1 MTDNGCYAGPNGRF
15 LAPTRH
21 SRTSA
26 RGRIGNAL
34 GVSALTHAVCA
45 LCVLIAT
52 GWLSPPPDTVA
63 KLLQDVP
70 RLAWAASDLGGGVYG
85 NRTPEPPR
93 QLQRPGQDT
102 VTIPSKARSDASTLD
117 RTTPPDLI
125 DVPVVATT
133 AGLQELPGVITA
145 IAPTSTTPSD
155 GPGAGAG
162 PGSGR
167 GPGNGPGDG
176 AGLGPGHYA
185 GLGDGYEPGRNG
197 VTAPRLI
204 REVKPGYTSDAM
216 RARIQGTVRL
226 QAIVSPDGSVGAA
239 RVIRSLDATFGLDQ
253 EALNTIKQWRFLP
266 GTLAGRAVPVL
277 IEVEL
282 TFTLR

>member
-1 MTDNGCYAGPNGRF
+1 MTDKGCYAGPNGRF
-15 LAPTRH
+15 LAPTPH
-21 SRTSA
+21 SRATA

-45 LCVLIAT
+45 LCVLFAT

-93 QLQRPGQDT
+93 QLQRLGQDS
-102 VTIPSKARSDASTLD
+102 VAIPSKARSDASTLD
-117 RTTPPDLI
+117 RTPPPDSI
-125 DVPVVATT
+125 EVPVVPTT
-133 AGLQELPGVITA
+133 AGLEDLPGVITA
-145 IAPTSTTPSD
+145 IAPTSIAQS
-155 GPGAGAG
+155 GAPGSGDG

-167 GPGNGPGDG
+167 GSGNGPGEG
-176 AGLGPGHYA
+176 AGLGPGHYP

-197 VTAPRLI
+197 VTGPRLI

-226 QAIVSPDGSVGAA
+226 QAIVSPDGSVGAV

-253 EALNTIKQWRFLP
+253 EALSTLKQWRFLP
-266 GTLAGRAVPVL
+266 GTRAGRAVPVL

>member
-15 LAPTRH
+15 LAPTPH
-21 SRTSA
+21 SRTAA
-26 RGRIGNAL
+26 RGRFGNAL
-34 GVSALTHAVCA
+34 GVSVLTHAVGG
-45 LCVLIAT
+45 LSVLIVA

-70 RLAWAASDLGGGVYG
+70 RLAWIAPGLSGGVSG
-85 NRTPEPPR
+85 DRTPGPVR
-93 QLQRPGQDT
+93 QLQRLGQDS
-102 VTIPSKARSDASTLD
+102 VAIPSKARSDASTLD
-117 RTTPPDLI
+117 RTPPPDSI

-133 AGLQELPGVITA
+133 AGLQDLPGVITA
-145 IAPTSTTPSD
+145 IAPTSMAESD
-155 GPGAGAG
+155 GPGTGGG

-167 GPGNGPGDG
+167 GSGNGPGDG

-253 EALNTIKQWRFLP
+253 EALSTIKQWRFLP
-266 GTLAGRAVPVL
+266 GTRAGRAVPVL

>member
-1 MTDNGCYAGPNGRF
+1 MTDKGCYAGPNGRF
-15 LAPTRH
+15 LASTPH
-21 SRTSA
+21 SRATA
-26 RGRIGNAL
+26 KGRFGNAL
-34 GVSALTHAVCA
+34 GVSVLTHAVGG
-45 LCVLIAT
+45 LCVLIVA
-52 GWLSPPPDTVA
+52 GRLSPAHDAVA

-70 RLAWAASDLGGGVYG
+70 RLAWAASDHGGGVYG
-85 NRTPEPPR
+85 NRTPASPR

-102 VTIPSKARSDASTLD
+102 VAIPSKARSDASTLD
-117 RTTPPDLI
+117 RTTPPDSI

-133 AGLQELPGVITA
+133 AGLEDLPGVITA
-145 IAPTSTTPSD
+145 ITPTSIAQGG
-155 GPGAGAG
+155 GPGTGGG

-167 GPGNGPGDG
+167 GSGNGSGDG

-185 GLGDGYEPGRNG
+185 GLGDGYELGNG

-239 RVIRSLDATFGLDQ
+239 RMIRSLDATFGLDQ